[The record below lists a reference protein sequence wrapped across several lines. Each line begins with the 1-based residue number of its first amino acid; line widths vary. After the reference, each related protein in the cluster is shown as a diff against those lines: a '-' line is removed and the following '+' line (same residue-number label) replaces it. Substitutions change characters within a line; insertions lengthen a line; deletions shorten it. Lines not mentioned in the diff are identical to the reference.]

1 MADLREAILLR
12 LLAIGTAMTQAP
24 VSLLVSAVRN
34 RGLADNDERPRF
46 VLLDGTESARVT
58 SERRGRGG
66 DRGIGPQIMTM
77 RPEVYFLLK
86 DYRPTNQDDTGA
98 NIGTLLNAMR
108 FSFLSLLEM
117 DAQLQTLIGANGEI
131 ALSSIDT
138 DMKSDAPGLG
148 QMRLDLSITYVLDPT
163 RQGGS

>member
-12 LLAIGTAMTQAP
+12 LLAIGTAMTVAP

-46 VLLDGTESARVT
+46 VLLDGAESARVT

-66 DRGIGPQIMTM
+66 DRGIGPQTMTM

-98 NIGTLLNAMR
+98 NVGTLLNAMR
-108 FSFLSLLEM
+108 FSFLGLLEM
-117 DAQLQTLIGANGEI
+117 DAQLQALIGANGEI
-131 ALSSIDT
+131 ALSTTDT

-163 RQGGS
+163 RQ

>member
-1 MADLREAILLR
+1 MADLREEILLR
-12 LLAIGTAMTQAP
+12 LLAIGISMTQAP
-24 VSLLVSAVRN
+24 VSVFTSAVRN
-34 RGLADNDERPRF
+34 RGLQDNDERPCF
-46 VLLDGTESARVT
+46 VLLDGTESARLT

-66 DRGIGPQIMTM
+66 DRGVGPQLMTM

-86 DYRPTNQDDTGA
+86 DHRPSNQDEDGV
-98 NIGTLLNAMR
+98 NVGTLLNAMR

-117 DAQLQTLIGANGEI
+117 DAQLRTLVGANGEI
-131 ALSSIDT
+131 ALSSTDT
-138 DMKSDAPGLG
+138 DMKSEAPGLG